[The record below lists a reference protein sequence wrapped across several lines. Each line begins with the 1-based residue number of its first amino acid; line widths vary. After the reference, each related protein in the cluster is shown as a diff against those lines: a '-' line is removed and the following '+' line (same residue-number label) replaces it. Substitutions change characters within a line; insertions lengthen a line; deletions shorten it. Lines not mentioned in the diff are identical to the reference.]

1 MKLIKKE
8 NNFKEILSNF
18 ENLQSS
24 FDYFQVNIAS
34 PKKIKSWSTKIL
46 PNGNI
51 LGEIKNTN
59 TINLKTNIPEEYGL
73 FCEKIFG
80 PIKDYQCSCGKFNG
94 FALNGI
100 CDKCFVELTDSR
112 VRRYRMGYIELSV
125 PIVHSWYLKG
135 NPSYLSIIL
144 NSVYENINLSNIND
158 ILYFRN
164 EFDFSS
170 NPITKL
176 FNSNSS
182 KLGELKNEK
191 SLNSFSNFLK
201 DNLNVSKMSGA
212 EVIKSL
218 LDNINLENEISKL
231 RSSIDICS
239 NSSLI
244 NSNLIKKI
252 RILESF
258 LSTNTNLSWI
268 ILTVLPVL
276 PPGLRPF
283 VKLPNKKLSMS
294 AINEIYKLIILRSKN
309 ISKLMAN
316 FSISNLLYNQAC
328 KSLQIIID
336 LLIDN
341 NKDQSLENQFSIN
354 SRSFK
359 SLTQSLEGKQ
369 GKFRQNLLGKRVDY
383 SGRSVI
389 VVNPTLKLNQCGLPY
404 KIAVEIFKPFIIN
417 EILKV
422 NSSFENL
429 NTKFINDII
438 ENNAP
443 YIWTLLENLMRKY
456 DVLLNRAPTL
466 HRFGIQSFNPVLT
479 LTNAIYLHPLLCTG
493 FNADFDGDQ
502 MAVHLPLYKSS
513 QLEAQKMMRP
523 SYNVL
528 SSSNSKTILM
538 PSQEMVFGSY
548 YLTMMINKTSFV
560 GKKCYASETSAL
572 LSYYNKSITLH
583 TPILVSYSKINF
595 KFKIKNGIIYF
606 LSNNNNYK
614 TLKIKVLSKYLI
626 NSKSKK
632 YCLIT
637 TMGII
642 ICNEINDFFKI
653 NNLFLETTPG
663 RLIFS
668 KNLDN
673 RILKN

>member
-1 MKLIKKE
+1 MKLLNKKS
-8 NNFKEILSNF
+8 NLKEILFNY

-34 PKKIKSWSTKIL
+34 PKKIKSWSSRIL
-46 PNGNI
+46 PNGDI

-80 PIKDYQCSCGKFNG
+80 PIKDYECSCGKFNG
-94 FALNGI
+94 FALNNI

-112 VRRYRMGYIELSV
+112 VRRYRMAYIELSV
-125 PIVHSWYLKG
+125 PIIHSWYLKG

-144 NSVYENINLSNIND
+144 NSVYEDIHLSNIND
-158 ILYFRN
+158 ILYFKN
-164 EFDFSS
+164 ESDFNN
-170 NPITKL
+170 NPIVKL
-176 FNSNSS
+176 FNLNSS
-182 KLGELKNEK
+182 KFKKEIENKN
-191 SLNSFSNFLK
+191 LNIFSNFLK
-201 DNLNVSKMSGA
+201 NNLNIKKISGT
-212 EVIKSL
+212 EIIKSL
-218 LDNINLENEISKL
+218 LESIDLKYEVSRL
-231 RSSIDICS
+231 RSSLDIYS
-239 NSSLI
+239 NSSLT
-244 NSNLIKKI
+244 NTNLIKKI

-283 VKLPNKKLSMS
+283 VKLPNRKLSMS

-316 FSISNLLYNQAC
+316 SSISNLLYNQAC

-341 NKDQSLENQFSIN
+341 NKDQSLDNKFSIN
-354 SRSFK
+354 NRSFK
-359 SLTQSLEGKQ
+359 SLTQLLEGKQ

-404 KIAVEIFKPFIIN
+404 KIAVEIFKPFLIN
-417 EILKV
+417 EISKLNNFST
-422 NSSFENL
+422 NSNS
-429 NTKFINDII
+429 KFINQII
-438 ENNAP
+438 DNNQP
-443 YIWTLLENLMRKY
+443 YIWTLLENLMRKH
-456 DVLLNRAPTL
+456 DILLNRAPTL

-513 QLEAQKMMRP
+513 QLEVQKMMRP

-528 SSSNSKTILM
+528 SSSNGKTILM
-538 PSQEMVFGSY
+538 PSQEMVFGCY
-548 YLTMMINKTSFV
+548 YLTMMINKTNLTS
-560 GKKCYASETSAL
+560 KKYYNNEKMAL
-572 LSYYNKSITLH
+572 LSYYNKNINLH
-583 TPILVSYSKINF
+583 TPILVLYSKINF
-595 KFKIKNGIIYF
+595 KFKIKNEIIY
-606 LSNNNNYK
+606 LLANNKYYK
-614 TLKIKVLSKYLI
+614 KSKIKILSKYSI
-626 NSKSKK
+626 NLNK
-632 YCLIT
+632 YCFLTTIGLIVAYQT
-637 TMGII
+637 
-642 ICNEINDFFKI
+642 NDLFKI
-653 NNLFLETTPG
+653 NSLFLETTPG

-668 KNLDN
+668 KNLNDK
-673 RILKN
+673 ILKY